1 MSSIML
7 LPVLETERLNIRP
20 LVTSDLDA
28 CHQLY
33 VEIKWGDSTL
43 SVEENLERR
52 RSWLEWTIR
61 NYEELARLKQPP
73 YGDRAVTL
81 KGSRQ
86 LIGLVGLVP
95 LLAPFEQLRCFGNI
109 ERARF
114 STEIGL
120 LWAMFPAMQGQGF
133 ATEAARALID
143 YAFETLRVERIMAG
157 TEYDNLASIG
167 VMRRLGMRIERNPF
181 AEPAWFQITGIL
193 ENDRVDT

>member
-7 LPVLETERLNIRP
+7 LPVLETERLTIRP
-20 LVTSDLDA
+20 LVMSDLA
-28 CHQLY
+28 PCHQLY
-33 VEIKWGDSTL
+33 VEIRWGDSAL
-43 SVEENLERR
+43 SVEANRERR

-61 NYEELARLKQPP
+61 NYEELARLLQPP

-81 KGSRQ
+81 KDSRR

-95 LLAPFEQLRCFGNI
+95 LLAPFAQLRCFGNI

-114 STEIGL
+114 TTEMGL
-120 LWAMFPAMQGQGF
+120 FWAMFPAMQGQGF

-143 YAFETLRVERIMAG
+143 YAFETLHVGRIMAG

-193 ENDRVDT
+193 ENDHANS